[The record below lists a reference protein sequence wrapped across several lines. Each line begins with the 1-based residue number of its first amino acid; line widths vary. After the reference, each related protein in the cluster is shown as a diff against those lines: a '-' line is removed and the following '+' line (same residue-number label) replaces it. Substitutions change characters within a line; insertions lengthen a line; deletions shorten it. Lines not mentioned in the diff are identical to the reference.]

1 VVSSTSTANPL
12 YSSRLIGLAML
23 AGTTAAAL
31 ASPSRSMGLMKAFFD
46 GAGYGLTHIVGLIVI
61 ASCFGKGI
69 EQVGLA
75 RHLEN
80 LIAGGSSLLYPLA
93 GVVPAGLAFVSG
105 SGMASIQ
112 SLYGFFHGPAV
123 ALGEDQLAIGAMVSI
138 GSAVGRTLS
147 PVAAVVLMCASL
159 TETRPVDLVKRV
171 APPLVAALIAVVLL
185 RSLGIL

>member
-1 VVSSTSTANPL
+1 
-12 YSSRLIGLAML
+12 
-23 AGTTAAAL
+23 
-31 ASPSRSMGLMKAFFD
+31 
-46 GAGYGLTHIVGLIVI
+46 
-61 ASCFGKGI
+61 
-69 EQVGLA
+69 
-75 RHLEN
+75 
-80 LIAGGSSLLYPLA
+80 
-93 GVVPAGLAFVSG
+93 
-105 SGMASIQ
+105 MASIQ

-171 APPLVAALIAVVLL
+171 APPLVVALIVVVVL